1 MYALLSGSGERAK
14 TSFCVCFSSMS
25 AAQSEPYA
33 RVACFGVHILIP
45 HSVDM
50 QACCGSEIA
59 VALSGFSGHG
69 FSPHSSHPWI
79 QACTWLAAG
88 KGDLGQ
94 GWRPPGAPW
103 LHHIGR
109 AVSDMSL
116 ASPGLIFL
124 VSELGQQC

>member
-69 FSPHSSHPWI
+69 FSPHSSHPGSRPALGWL
-79 QACTWLAAG
+79 QEKATWG
-88 KGDLGQ
+88 RDGDHRVL
-94 GWRPPGAPW
+94 PG
-103 LHHIGR
+103 
-109 AVSDMSL
+109 STT
-116 ASPGLIFL
+116 
-124 VSELGQQC
+124 